1 MAIDIFGAQSPTA
14 MASEVYG
21 TGGNMSMI
29 PQGDM
34 GLPPSIG
41 GFSQARNAAFDQ
53 MVAGAK
59 PGVDW
64 NKLLGSVM
72 GAMKTQPYAYT
83 PGPQAPS
90 GGAKLGDAPKA
101 RNFAQMPAVQKAVLP
116 SLAQLLMAGR

>member
-29 PQGDM
+29 PQGDI

-83 PGPQAPS
+83 PGPQAPG

>member
-72 GAMKTQPYAYT
+72 GAMKTQPYSYT
-83 PGPQAPS
+83 PGPQAPG

>member
-29 PQGDM
+29 PQVDM

-59 PGVDW
+59 PGVDM
-64 NKLLGSVM
+64 NKALAAIM
-72 GAMKTQPYAYT
+72 GAMKTQPYSYA

-90 GGAKLGDAPKA
+90 GGVKLGDAPKA
-101 RNFAQMPAVQKAVLP
+101 KNFAQMPAAPKVSLP
-116 SLAQLLMAGR
+116 SLAQLLMAGK

>member
-1 MAIDIFGAQSPTA
+1 MAIDIFSGQTPTA
-14 MASEVYG
+14 MANEIYG

-29 PQGDM
+29 PQTDM

-59 PGVDW
+59 PGVDISKAL
-64 NKLLGSVM
+64 NAIM

-83 PGPQAPS
+83 PGPQAPG

-101 RNFAQMPAVQKAVLP
+101 RNFAQMPAVSKAVLP

>member
-29 PQGDM
+29 PQGDT

-72 GAMKTQPYAYT
+72 GAMKTQPYSYA
-83 PGPQAPS
+83 PGPQAPG